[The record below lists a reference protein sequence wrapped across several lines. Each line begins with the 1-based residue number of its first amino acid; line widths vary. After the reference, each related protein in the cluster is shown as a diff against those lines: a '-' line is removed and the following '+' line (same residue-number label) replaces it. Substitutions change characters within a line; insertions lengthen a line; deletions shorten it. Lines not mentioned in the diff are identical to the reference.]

1 MSDFDNKF
9 VNGKS
14 LTRLANKTKE
24 YIDNA
29 VSSIDTDNLVI
40 TNSISIGR
48 KADTEIG
55 TKSLAV
61 GINTEASGNFS
72 HAEGNSTTA
81 SGNSSHTE
89 GAMTTASASCSH
101 AEGNGTT
108 ASASCSH
115 AEGTNT
121 KASGYYSHTEGSN
134 TKASGYASH
143 AEGHYSEASGDYS
156 HAEGFATTASGEYS
170 HAEGARTIASSEYQH
185 VQGRFNIEDSTN
197 TYAHI
202 VGNGEDIETDEGEQ
216 VIYSN
221 AHTLDWNGNA
231 WFAGDVS
238 VGANNKVLATKEYV
252 DNTIN
257 TNDLVIT
264 NSISM
269 GRKAGT
275 TVGEKSVAVGY
286 DVTASGDYSHA
297 EGSNTNASGYCSHA
311 EGATTAS
318 GDCSHAEGLH
328 SEASADYSHAEGFA
342 TKASGPRSHA
352 EGYYTIAAG
361 NSQHVQGKHNIEDTT
376 NTYAHIVGNGT
387 SGSARSNA
395 HTLDWNG
402 NAWFAG
408 DVYVGGTSQDTDS
421 KKLATEEYVDESV
434 NGLFDNVALNE
445 TETTDTHTVLDFYS
459 NGEVVKT
466 IRFSCGLSVMW
477 VYKDTDV
484 SKLKTDEAI
493 TKVYIELT
501 NSNFTSRIDEVLQ
514 YYPNCTNVCFFED
527 GSVTSLRSM
536 LNGYNTNYKSQI
548 TNVTFLD
555 GYFNNVTT
563 MYATFRD
570 CKSLTTVSNIPGS
583 VTIMKQT
590 FYGCTSL
597 IIPPDIPNSVTDMNS
612 TFYNCTSLTTAPN
625 IGSNVTDMESTFYGC
640 TSLITVPN
648 LPNSVTYMYYTFRG
662 CSSLTTVPDIP
673 NGVTIMVGT
682 FDGCTSLITAPKI
695 LSTSITSIN
704 SLYYG
709 CTKLQSCEVPI
720 YASNYSNALRDVPS
734 TCNITWLG
742 ERTTDFD
749 VYNTLYYRNANQA
762 DIRELVV
769 EHLANLASSGKSA
782 ILTLGSTSLAYLTSA
797 QKTQATNKGW
807 VLQ

>member
-1 MSDFDNKF
+1 MGDFDNKF
-9 VNGKS
+9 VSGKS
-14 LTRLANKTKE
+14 LTRFANKTKE
-24 YIDNA
+24 YIDEA
-29 VSSIDTDNLVI
+29 VSKIDTDNLVI
-40 TNSISIGR
+40 TNSIS
-48 KADTEIG
+48 
-55 TKSLAV
+55 
-61 GINTEASGNFS
+61 
-72 HAEGNSTTA
+72 
-81 SGNSSHTE
+81 
-89 GAMTTASASCSH
+89 
-101 AEGNGTT
+101 
-108 ASASCSH
+108 
-115 AEGTNT
+115 
-121 KASGYYSHTEGSN
+121 
-134 TKASGYASH
+134 
-143 AEGHYSEASGDYS
+143 
-156 HAEGFATTASGEYS
+156 
-170 HAEGARTIASSEYQH
+170 
-185 VQGRFNIEDSTN
+185 
-197 TYAHI
+197 
-202 VGNGEDIETDEGEQ
+202 
-216 VIYSN
+216 
-221 AHTLDWNGNA
+221 
-231 WFAGDVS
+231 
-238 VGANNKVLATKEYV
+238 
-252 DNTIN
+252 
-257 TNDLVIT
+257 
-264 NSISM
+264 M
-269 GRKAGT
+269 GRKEGT
-275 TVGEKSVAVGY
+275 TIGVGSVAVGY

-297 EGSNTNASGYCSHA
+297 EGSNTNASGYCSHAEGTATASGDYSHA

-648 LPNSVTYMYYTFRG
+648 IPNSVTYMYYTFRG
-662 CSSLTTVPDIP
+662 CSSLTTIPNIPSSVTNMNQTFYNCTSLTTVPNIP
-673 NGVTIMVGT
+673 NGVTVMVGT
-682 FDGCTSLITAPKI
+682 FNGCTSLTTAPKI
-695 LSTSITSIN
+695 LSTSVTNIN

-709 CTKLQSCEVPI
+709 CTKLQSCDIPLS
-720 YASNYSNALRDVPS
+720 ATSYSNALRNVPS

-807 VLQ
+807 VL